1 MGKGTADY
9 TGLVVPEGVGVLTRK
24 GEKIDVKTE
33 LTIPEIINAPV
44 AKGQKAGEIKVIVDG
59 KVQQRVPLIVQ
70 KGIARGGF
78 LQQMKKTLKTM
89 AG

>member
-9 TGLVVPEGVGVLTRK
+9 TGLVVPEGVGVLIRN

-44 AKGQKAGEIKVIVDG
+44 AKGQKAGELKLIVNG
-59 KVQQRVPLIVQ
+59 KVQQRIPLTVQ
-70 KGIARGGF
+70 KGAPRCGF
-78 LQQMKKTLKTM
+78 WQQMQKTLKTM